1 MGLDR
6 REFLVDDVVSYCLA
20 VNNQWHAAS
29 SAASAALAMSI
40 YPEQSK

>member
-6 REFLVDDVVSYCLA
+6 GKFLVDDVVADCLA

-29 SAASAALAMSI
+29 SAARAALAMAI
-40 YPEQSK
+40 YPGKRK